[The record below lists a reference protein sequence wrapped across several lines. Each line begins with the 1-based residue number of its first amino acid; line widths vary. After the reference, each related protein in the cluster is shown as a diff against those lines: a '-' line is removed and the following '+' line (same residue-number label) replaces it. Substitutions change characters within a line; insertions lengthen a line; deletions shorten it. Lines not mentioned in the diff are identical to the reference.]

1 MHVTI
6 EIVKVEM
13 VKVCV
18 CVCVP
23 VVNKLLKQHIV
34 ISQQVGV
41 LVLRPSLQFSCV
53 SPGITKTRPRCDSV
67 KLL

>member
-13 VKVCV
+13 VKV